1 MKTTYYP
8 SGVCSKQYD
17 TELEDGIIKNLTV
30 TGGCNGNLKGL
41 SALLIGKKA
50 EEVIPL
56 IRGIQCGARSTSCP
70 DQISYALEEALKAE
84 ALQKEADQ
92 KVFSSSI
99 NFDMEQEYVY
109 QQYKYLRRENSP
121 IYGAECPGEVVIR
134 PLYFDELC
142 YLLSSEGTHLILFG
156 GPWSAAT
163 NSVIDQINFYA
174 RKYGV
179 DTVYNFDF
187 RADGITP
194 ETDIKQDITAQASY
208 QGPDKKDPV
217 PGADCNYIYGELV
230 TRHLTNLNDWVREKA
245 GSAGDI
251 TYLNLYQDAV
261 TVPNLRE
268 PFLFLFNKDNR
279 IDHSGAVR
287 GSGYV
292 NEAGTYPIVYAV
304 ELEAYRDEQDGKLY
318 SDPSVHNGNTRID
331 DFGKRLETAIFQHI
345 GTENIV
351 LTPYT
356 HADYMRDAFSMNER
370 GHSFKT
376 EDAFGKEEQIN
387 IQMVTLPE
395 LRWLLSQ
402 KGSFIILFGGA
413 WCANTQSAVATVN
426 DYAVANDVRVYMFD
440 MRLDGKYPIDFW
452 KYPRIN
458 ELKLSSPML
467 RRYYVELWEKYLPGA
482 PVLCSIQPETRAWG
496 RTVTL
501 SYTDEDGV
509 EHEVLSVGV
518 PYLFAYN
525 KDHTIKRG
533 WVRPVL
539 ASRHDAGE
547 LINCS
552 EDFIYYEPNY
562 RNYKAGV
569 YSVFHA
575 YADSLGQAVRD
586 ITIDRTAPLLD
597 GQPVRHVE
605 TVAYHKDHDWY
616 KERSARAQL
625 TEADYDDCCC

>member
-8 SGVCSKQYD
+8 SGVCSRQYD
-17 TELEDGIIKNLTV
+17 TELEDGVIKSLTI
-30 TGGCNGNLKGL
+30 TGGCSGNLKGL
-41 SALLIGKKA
+41 SALLLGKKA
-50 EEVIPL
+50 EVVIPL
-56 IRGIQCGARSTSCP
+56 IRGIQCGTKVTSCP
-70 DQISYALEEALKAE
+70 DQISYALEEALRAE
-84 ALQKEADQ
+84 AAQKEVNQ
-92 KVFSSSI
+92 KVYSSSTV
-99 NFDMEQEYVY
+99 FDMDQEYMY
-109 QQYKYLRRENSP
+109 QQYPYLRKENSP
-121 IYGAECPGEVVIR
+121 IYGAECPEEVVIR
-134 PLYFDELC
+134 PVYFDELC
-142 YLLSSEGTHLILFG
+142 YLLSCEGTHLVLFG

-174 RKYGV
+174 RKYHV
-179 DTVYNFDF
+179 DTVYQFDF

-208 QGPDKKDPV
+208 QGPDKQEPV
-217 PGADCNYIYGELV
+217 PGADYNYIYGELI
-230 TRHLTNLNDWVREKA
+230 TRHLTNLNDWVGRKA
-245 GSAGDI
+245 GCAGDI

-268 PFLFLFNKDNR
+268 PFLFLFNKDNQ

-287 GSGYV
+287 GGGYV
-292 NEAGTYPIVYAV
+292 NTAGTYPIVYAA
-304 ELEAYRDEQDGKLY
+304 ELEAYRDEKDGGLY
-318 SDPSVHNGNTRID
+318 SDCAIHNESTRID
-331 DFGKRLETAIFQHI
+331 DFGAQLERAIFQHI
-345 GTENIV
+345 GKEGMV

-356 HADYMRDAFSMNER
+356 HADYMRDAFSINER

-376 EDAFGKEEQIN
+376 ENAFGKEEQIN

-395 LRWLLSQ
+395 LRWLLNQ
-402 KGSFIILFGGA
+402 KGSFILLFGGA
-413 WCANTQSAVATVN
+413 WCACTQSAVATVN

-440 MRLDGKYPIDFW
+440 MRLDGKHPIDFW

-467 RRYYVELWEKYLPGA
+467 LRYYVELWETYLPGA
-482 PVLCSIQPETRAWG
+482 PVLCSIHPKARAWA
-496 RTVTL
+496 RSVTL
-501 SYTDEDGV
+501 TYTDENGAD
-509 EHEVLSVGV
+509 HTVLAVGV
-518 PYLFAYN
+518 PYLLAYN
-525 KDHTIKRG
+525 KDHKTRSGQVNPI
-533 WVRPVL
+533 L

-552 EDFIYYEPNY
+552 ELFIYHEPNY

-569 YSVFHA
+569 YSVFYA
-575 YADSLGQAVRD
+575 YADSLGQAVKD

-616 KERSARAQL
+616 KERAARAQSD
-625 TEADYDDCCC
+625 EAEYDCCC